1 MPASGA
7 TSGTKRLAAL
17 EGTSHWPQTLLA
29 AGALAGGLAVACG
42 AAGAHAL
49 QSRFVAQGEH
59 WWALANQFHAMHA
72 LATLA
77 AAWCCDR
84 WPRSL
89 AARAAGTCFLLG
101 IVLFSG
107 GLYLRAVGSDLPLAL
122 LTPVGGAIWMV
133 GWLSL
138 AFSPWQSSRR

>member
-1 MPASGA
+1 MVASDAKPQPASDGR
-7 TSGTKRLAAL
+7 SR
-17 EGTSHWPQTLLA
+17 WPQALLV
-29 AGALAGGLAVACG
+29 AGALAAGLAVACG

-49 QSRFVAQGEH
+49 QSRFVLQGEQPLGEH
-59 WWALANQFHAMHA
+59 WWALANQFHVMHA

-84 WPRSL
+84 WPDSL
-89 AARAAGTCFLLG
+89 GARTAGLCFLLG

-107 GLYLRAVGSDLPLAL
+107 GLYLRAIGSDLPFAQ
-122 LTPVGGAIWMV
+122 LTPVGGSIWLV

-138 AFSPWQSSRR
+138 AVAPWR